1 MNVKKITPLYFLITV
16 LSATF
21 LFACSKEPKRIP
33 DTMPDVHGY
42 ITNIKRAAT
51 NDEAVK
57 AEVAVKA
64 LDGVEAQ
71 FKDAN
76 IKIDE
81 HTLIEDETGK
91 MLTLKNLR
99 EGHEVQVWFDGEVME
114 SDPVQAYAKAVRI
127 KY

>member
-1 MNVKKITPLYFLITV
+1 
-16 LSATF
+16 
-21 LFACSKEPKRIP
+21 
-33 DTMPDVHGY
+33 MPDVHGY